1 MLSFDLPEQGTR
13 YWQKFNNNKIVL
25 TPMFDEKNNYKWLT
39 LGQILRFKN
48 ISNSVNSCLRSS
60 LSLVYDF
67 YLNDDDKKH

>member
-1 MLSFDLPEQGTR
+1 
-13 YWQKFNNNKIVL
+13 
-25 TPMFDEKNNYKWLT
+25 MFDEKNNYKWLT

-67 YLNDDDKKH
+67 YLNDDDKKTLTL